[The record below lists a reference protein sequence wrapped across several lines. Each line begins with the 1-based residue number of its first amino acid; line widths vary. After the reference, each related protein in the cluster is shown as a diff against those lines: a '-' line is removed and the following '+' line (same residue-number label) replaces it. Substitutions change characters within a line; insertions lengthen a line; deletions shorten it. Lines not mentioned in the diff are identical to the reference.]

1 MSDGITDMMRE
12 KNAADAQEPEVPE
25 VGILPTHGHGS
36 SSPYTV
42 TLTFDPTDPDG
53 RRHLRDALQGS
64 DMRLVLWEMDQWL
77 RTLIK
82 YGPQEEALASW
93 TCDEGV
99 KNVLSTTRE
108 KLFELCDEYSIRLD
122 EE

>member
-1 MSDGITDMMRE
+1 MSDKTGTEAQNSSE
-12 KNAADAQEPEVPE
+12 K
-25 VGILPTHGHGS
+25 S

-42 TLTFDPTDPDG
+42 TLTFDMTDRDG
-53 RRHLRDALQGS
+53 RRHLRDALQGE

-77 RTLIK
+77 RNIIK
-82 YGPQEEALASW
+82 YKDEDEYCFEEMR
-93 TCDEGV
+93 
-99 KNVLSTTRE
+99 N

>member
-12 KNAADAQEPEVPE
+12 KNDADAQEPEVPE
-25 VGILPTHGHGS
+25 VGILPTRGHGS

-77 RTLIK
+77 RNHIK
-82 YGPQEEALASW
+82 YGPGKESFAAW
-93 TCDEGV
+93 NAGV
-99 KNVLSTTRE
+99 EDCLSMARK
-108 KLFELCDEYSIRLD
+108 KLFNLCDEYSIRLD

>member
-42 TLTFDPTDPDG
+42 TLTFDMTNPDG
-53 RRHLRDALQGS
+53 RRHLRDALQGE
-64 DMRLVLWEMDQWL
+64 DMRIVLWELDRWL
-77 RTLIK
+77 RDIIK
-82 YGPQEEALASW
+82 YKDEDEYCFEEMR
-93 TCDEGV
+93 
-99 KNVLSTTRE
+99 N